1 MRLETTREAVQ
12 VGKSTPSEKNKD
24 NSKKWKNRDRR
35 PSLDKTTKKAKAP
48 DLRVSQPPINKYT
61 NYTNLVASR
70 EDVFLAA
77 EQSRVFKRPDP
88 LQGDHSKRN

>member
-1 MRLETTREAVQ
+1 MHLETAREVVQ
-12 VGKSTPSEKNKD
+12 VGKSTPSERNNDNRKKQKNKD
-24 NSKKWKNRDRR
+24 CS
-35 PSLDKTTKKAKAP
+35 PSSDKTNKKAKAL
-48 DLRVSQPPINKYT
+48 DLKVPRPSPSKFT

-88 LQGDHSKRN
+88 L